1 MDVWDS
7 VLGRMDRHK
16 HEVEKIVIL
25 LSVVNQPLMS
35 IPTFF
40 LSLHDHNPS

>member
-1 MDVWDS
+1 MSGNS
-7 VLGRMDRHK
+7 VLGRTDRRK

-25 LSVVNQPLMS
+25 LSVVNQPLLS
-35 IPTFF
+35 IPTLF